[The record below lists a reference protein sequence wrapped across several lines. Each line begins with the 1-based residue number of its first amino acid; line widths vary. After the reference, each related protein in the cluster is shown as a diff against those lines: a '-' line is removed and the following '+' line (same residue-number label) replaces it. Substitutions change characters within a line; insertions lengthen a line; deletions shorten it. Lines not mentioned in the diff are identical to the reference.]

1 MKKLKSIKNEIRKKL
16 LDKNKTMKWL
26 AKEMN
31 VSIRTFYRKIERNDI
46 DFICKINDVLNEM
59 PNYKHKSEVN

>member
-1 MKKLKSIKNEIRKKL
+1 LKSIKNEIRKKL